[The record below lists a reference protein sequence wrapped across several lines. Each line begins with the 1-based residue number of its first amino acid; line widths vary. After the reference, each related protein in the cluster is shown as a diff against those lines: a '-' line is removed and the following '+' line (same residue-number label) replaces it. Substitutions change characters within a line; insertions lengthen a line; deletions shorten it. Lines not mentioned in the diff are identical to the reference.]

1 MKYGNPKSRLFI
13 HFWDTKKKTISS
25 DLSTCGKTNHRY
37 YVFGGLCLGG
47 IERKHR
53 DLKLNLIASL
63 HQMADESRSQWMSRL
78 PWVMLGRLAFQPEL
92 NATATELVFRSNPL
106 LPGDIVGEPGPPLN
120 RTQLETLLEASN
132 WMQPNQGSRHP
143 ATEHRRSTCQDT

>member
-1 MKYGNPKSRLFI
+1 MDQCCKAFLRGSVQKFGLPQEATSDNVNTFVADIWRKMHEAFGIKVVFTPLY
-13 HFWDTKKKTISS
+13 HSS
-25 DLSTCGKTNHRY
+25 S
-37 YVFGGLCLGG
+37 LGG
-47 IERKHR
+47 VERKHR
-53 DLKLNLIASL
+53 NLKLGLKASL

-78 PWVMLGRLAFQPEL
+78 PWVMLGRRPAFQPEL

-132 WMQPNQGSRHP
+132 
-143 ATEHRRSTCQDT
+143 